1 VDGLQGGTEQQRRLF
16 FAGGP
21 ANFTIDALPVHV
33 ELSIDQDDGFGALT
47 PRTRDAVLIENF
59 GKADASS
66 HTSFV
71 GRVLQTD

>member
-1 VDGLQGGTEQQRRLF
+1 MVFRAGPSNNAALF
-16 FAGGP
+16 FAGWP

-33 ELSIDQDDGFGALT
+33 ELSIDQDDGFGTFT

-66 HTSFV
+66 HNSFV
-71 GRVLQTD
+71 GCGLRTD